1 MLWLR
6 AYVMLLA
13 ANASR
18 NLMAAATSGTLA
30 AVCLMISIVNRGVEN
45 GGGNDLD
52 RYGESILQ
60 LFQHYVSL
68 LLQAAMNMESPGPL
82 QLSAILLEITSLVF
96 MFIVLVKEN
105 DSSFE
110 EQVGED
116 SCPVDLFEVM
126 NDEAKVAKLSPNE
139 LEKMQTCF
147 LLTEEEQ
154 RRQEECRIN
163 EEKDDEKQLKDSG
176 DYSSVN
182 VI

>member
-110 EQVGED
+110 EQVDED

-126 NDEAKVAKLSPNE
+126 NDEAKIAKLSPKE
-139 LEKMQTCF
+139 LEQMQTCF
-147 LLTEEEQ
+147 LLTEEQ

-163 EEKDDEKQLKDSG
+163 EEKDDEKQRKDSG